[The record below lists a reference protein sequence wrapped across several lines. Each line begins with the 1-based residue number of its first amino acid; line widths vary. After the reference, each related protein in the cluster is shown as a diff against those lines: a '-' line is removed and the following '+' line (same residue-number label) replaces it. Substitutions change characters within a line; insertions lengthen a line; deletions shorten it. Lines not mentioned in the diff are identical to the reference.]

1 MRISIGIIYLFSLF
15 FTQSSWAKKIN
26 FDFGFF
32 NITAKP
38 PSSSGSA
45 ARKGTLSLSGPGAY
59 SLSGS
64 IPVLPSLELGAG
76 YTIFY
81 SDFISGDM
89 GFGPDFFVS
98 WFPLNE
104 GSGSSV
110 EAYDLKYYEIQ
121 KFRPF
126 VHASFHQRQFQSS
139 DSSFSGFG
147 FGGGLEMSLDAN
159 KSVRATLR
167 SMSLVGSS
175 QSTFDYMDVLI
186 GFQFNFR

>member
-1 MRISIGIIYLFSLF
+1 MRMTISIVFVMSLLFA
-15 FTQSSWAKKIN
+15 QSSWAKKIN

-38 PSSSGSA
+38 PATSGSS
-45 ARKGTLSLSGPGAY
+45 ARRGTLSLSGPGAY

-64 IPVLPSLELGAG
+64 VAVLPSVELGAG

-81 SDFISGDM
+81 SDFIAGDM

-104 GSGSSV
+104 GSGTTV
-110 EAYDLKYYEIQ
+110 DAYDLKAFEIQ

-139 DSSFSGFG
+139 DSGFSGFG
-147 FGGGLEMSLDAN
+147 IGGGLEMSLDAN